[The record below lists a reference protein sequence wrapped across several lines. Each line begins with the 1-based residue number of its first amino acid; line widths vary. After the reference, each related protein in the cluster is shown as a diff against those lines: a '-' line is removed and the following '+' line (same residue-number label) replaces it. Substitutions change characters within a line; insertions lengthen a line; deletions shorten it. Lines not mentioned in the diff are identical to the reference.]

1 MDEKLAE
8 ALKKKGENEGEGQT
22 PPAAESSEPATYDED
37 ATIAEAHALL
47 KGGGLTTPLELQEI
61 YGNQT
66 PLEVEELYNKLR
78 GAKKKESYLKK
89 LRADK
94 AEKQRGR
101 EEKEA
106 RLETAA
112 AVETGGLATVP
123 PELANIFGDKV
134 PQRVLRMYGKLTDS
148 KTKEAVIAQL
158 TADEEKRKRR
168 EERRSA
174 RAAEIP
180 PVSAAPE
187 EPPVVPQAAEVPI
200 EEEVSMQTA
209 DVDESGMRTPQY
221 DRRKMQEE
229 MDRLSR
235 AVATSPEPGP
245 SFEPEPEPEQR
256 EVDVPGEEREKLR
269 VLLDK
274 LERLSRDESNEQ
286 AARAESAETVS
297 PSFAERSERLNERSA
312 ALDTE
317 AVKRGWLGRVFH
329 SLNEKWNKLS
339 PLKKFGV
346 TVAAG
351 AGAAAFSW
359 PAIFALLF

>member
-1 MDEKLAE
+1 MGEKLAE
-8 ALKKKGENEGEGQT
+8 ALKKKGENGGEGQASPAT
-22 PPAAESSEPATYDED
+22 EVVGEQTIEPSSAPYDEQKVIEEAGANLARMGLQVKMTEEEDRLYSKLPAEKRTSFVVHVAEKRADEEEKEKRKKERETRRAAKAPAAESD
-37 ATIAEAHALL
+37 AI
-47 KGGGLTTPLELQEI
+47 KIPL
-61 YGNQT
+61 
-66 PLEVEELYNKLR
+66 
-78 GAKKKESYLKK
+78 
-89 LRADK
+89 
-94 AEKQRGR
+94 
-101 EEKEA
+101 
-106 RLETAA
+106 
-112 AVETGGLATVP
+112 
-123 PELANIFGDKV
+123 ELANIFGDKV
-134 PQRVLRMYGKLTDS
+134 PQRVLRMYGGLTDS
-148 KTKEAVIAQL
+148 RTKEAVIAQL

-168 EERRSA
+168 EERRAA

-180 PVSAAPE
+180 PVSAASE